1 MPYIWPLVFSLVF
14 IIFFGPVLQL
24 IKVLESYFH
33 VAVMIIIS
41 YLRRHDLRELAY
53 IIIYLLYF
61 WRLLMKFGRPNFKN
75 NSFFNQYVLAYVIC
89 TTHDVCSENVVL
101 EVFNHGCKLS
111 KPFFI

>member
-1 MPYIWPLVFSLVF
+1 VPYIWPLVFSLVF

-61 WRLLMKFGRPNFKN
+61 WRL
-75 NSFFNQYVLAYVIC
+75 
-89 TTHDVCSENVVL
+89 
-101 EVFNHGCKLS
+101 
-111 KPFFI
+111 